1 MTIGNTRE
9 LDGKLI
15 AVIGGTGFLGTHL
28 AQHLLARG
36 ARLRIGSRRPEKAF
50 AIKPL
55 GNLGSVQV
63 VAVNVTKPDS
73 VRVAL
78 TGVDAVVN
86 LVGAFAGDLDAVQG
100 AGAGRVAAMARD
112 AGAQAFVQVSAI
124 GADAQSPVAY
134 ARTKAAGEEVVLAA
148 FPGAVVVRPSILF
161 GSDDHFL
168 TMFAG
173 LMGMPVLPVFAPG
186 AQLQPLDVD
195 DAARAIG
202 NVLAARGAHAG
213 KTFEIAGPEVMTM
226 LDLNQRIA
234 RATQRSPLFIGL
246 PDGVSKLIAAL
257 PLTPISSDQL
267 SLLLKGNVASGA
279 LPGLRE
285 LGVQPRPL
293 DLLLE
298 RWLVTYRKHGRFGT
312 HAGANT

>member
-173 LMGMPVLPVFAPG
+173 LMGMPVLPVFGPG

-202 NVLAARGAHAG
+202 NVLAANGAHAG